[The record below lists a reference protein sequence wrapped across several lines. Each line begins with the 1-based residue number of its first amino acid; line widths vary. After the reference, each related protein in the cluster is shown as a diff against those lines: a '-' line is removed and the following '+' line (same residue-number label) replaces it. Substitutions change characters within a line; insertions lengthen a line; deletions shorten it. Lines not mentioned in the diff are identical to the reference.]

1 MPNELAYNFLYDTN
15 EFQRQFQRV
24 LDGTPHERNT
34 GKIDFW
40 IHFFSSIGVTIQN
53 TKLNSDSTHV

>member
-24 LDGTPHERNT
+24 LDRTPHERNT
-34 GKIDFW
+34 GKLDF
-40 IHFFSSIGVTIQN
+40 
-53 TKLNSDSTHV
+53 